1 MGIQVL
7 QPGLLTTVQDQGRFG
22 HQRIGMSPAG
32 AMDLHAMRLA
42 NLLVDNDRDE
52 AVLEMTMLGPKLQF
66 TRGCVFAVT
75 GADMGARL
83 DGEMVPWGCAVT
95 APAGSVLQFGAARSG
110 CRAYL
115 AVAGGFD
122 VPVLYGSKSTL
133 LRSSLGGFQGRKLQT
148 GDLLPLAAP
157 RTEVANQG
165 LRRLPPQPPFS
176 RSITVRVI
184 PGPQEDRFSQRGL
197 DTFYHS
203 AFTVTDKS
211 DRMGCRLSGPKIE
224 HSGDPNIISDG
235 IPLGAVQVPS
245 SGEPMIMM
253 SEHQGSGG
261 YTKIANV
268 ITVDIP
274 LVAQCPPGAE
284 IRFQA
289 VTVEEAQRLYLAR
302 LSEYDR
308 LEQMFRRE
316 QAGSYQVTVNG
327 RTFQVEITAAW

>member
-165 LRRLPPQPPFS
+165 LRRLPPQPPS
-176 RSITVRVI
+176 GRS
-184 PGPQEDRFSQRGL
+184 GYGLYSASQ
-197 DTFYHS
+197 
-203 AFTVTDKS
+203 
-211 DRMGCRLSGPKIE
+211 P
-224 HSGDPNIISDG
+224 
-235 IPLGAVQVPS
+235 
-245 SGEPMIMM
+245 
-253 SEHQGSGG
+253 
-261 YTKIANV
+261 
-268 ITVDIP
+268 
-274 LVAQCPPGAE
+274 
-284 IRFQA
+284 
-289 VTVEEAQRLYLAR
+289 
-302 LSEYDR
+302 
-308 LEQMFRRE
+308 
-316 QAGSYQVTVNG
+316 
-327 RTFQVEITAAW
+327 

>member
-95 APAGSVLQFGAARSG
+95 APAGSVLQFGTARSG

-184 PGPQEDRFSQRGL
+184 PGPQDDRFTKQGL
-197 DTFYHS
+197 ET
-203 AFTVTDKS
+203 
-211 DRMGCRLSGPKIE
+211 
-224 HSGDPNIISDG
+224 
-235 IPLGAVQVPS
+235 
-245 SGEPMIMM
+245 
-253 SEHQGSGG
+253 
-261 YTKIANV
+261 
-268 ITVDIP
+268 
-274 LVAQCPPGAE
+274 
-284 IRFQA
+284 
-289 VTVEEAQRLYLAR
+289 LAR
-302 LSEYDR
+302 G
-308 LEQMFRRE
+308 
-316 QAGSYQVTVNG
+316 A
-327 RTFQVEITAAW
+327 

>member
-133 LRSSLGGFQGRKLQT
+133 LRSALGGFQGRKLEAEAPDRGPAAPGRPPDRGGQPGPPAAAASAALFPQHHRP
-148 GDLLPLAAP
+148 GDPRPPGGPLLPAGAGHL
-157 RTEVANQG
+157 
-165 LRRLPPQPPFS
+165 L
-176 RSITVRVI
+176 
-184 PGPQEDRFSQRGL
+184 SQRLHRHG
-197 DTFYHS
+197 
-203 AFTVTDKS
+203 
-211 DRMGCRLSGPKIE
+211 
-224 HSGDPNIISDG
+224 
-235 IPLGAVQVPS
+235 QVRPH
-245 SGEPMIMM
+245 G
-253 SEHQGSGG
+253 
-261 YTKIANV
+261 V
-268 ITVDIP
+268 
-274 LVAQCPPGAE
+274 PPVRPE
-284 IRFQA
+284 
-289 VTVEEAQRLYLAR
+289 
-302 LSEYDR
+302 D
-308 LEQMFRRE
+308 
-316 QAGSYQVTVNG
+316 
-327 RTFQVEITAAW
+327 

>member
-22 HQRIGMSPAG
+22 HQHIGMSPAG
-32 AMDLHAMRLA
+32 AMDLHSMRLA

-52 AVLEMTMLGPKLQF
+52 AVLEMTMLGPRLQF
-66 TRGCVFAVT
+66 ARGCVFAVT

-184 PGPQEDRFSQRGL
+184 PGPQGDRFSQRGL

-235 IPLGAVQVPS
+235 IPLGAVQVPG